1 MLLCRA
7 AVLPCCRAAAG
18 LSSTSLFLTLMLR
31 QCCRA
36 RRSSSRS
43 CSASWCSPSPPPCS
57 SSSASH
63 SGLRPPAA
71 SLSGALRRPHSGL
84 RYPPATV
91 WREMLSRPLQP
102 VAACCSLLQPGA
114 PLVMCA
120 SLRPCPEQPCSS
132 QARGLVPCLVPCMG
146 RVYGSLWGL
155 VASHRPAMAGA
166 GADEGAIGDGRRGYW

>member
-71 SLSGALRRPHSGL
+71 SLSGALRIPETALRSQVSPRNCLARDAEPH
-84 RYPPATV
+84 
-91 WREMLSRPLQP
+91 
-102 VAACCSLLQPGA
+102 VAACCSLLQPVAAWCTAGHVCLPQA
-114 PLVMCA
+114 MSRA
-120 SLRPCPEQPCSS
+120 AMQQPGSWPR
-132 QARGLVPCLVPCMG
+132 AVPRAVYGPCLWKSV
-146 RVYGSLWGL
+146 GSRCQPSGC
-155 VASHRPAMAGA
+155 
-166 GADEGAIGDGRRGYW
+166 DGWCRCR